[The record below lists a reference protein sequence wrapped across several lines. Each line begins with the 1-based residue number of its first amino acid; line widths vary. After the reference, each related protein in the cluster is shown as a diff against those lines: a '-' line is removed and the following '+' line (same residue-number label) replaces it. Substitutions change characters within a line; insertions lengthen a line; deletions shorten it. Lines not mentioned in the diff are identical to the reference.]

1 VTTSVDLQ
9 HVSCVAR
16 QESKEAIVGKRERYE
31 PGTFCW
37 VDLAT
42 TDPAEAKAFY
52 GALFGWGAVDM
63 PAGEATYTMM
73 SLDGDHVCGLYELDR
88 ESREAGIP
96 AHWFSYVS
104 VESADGAAD
113 RARELGG
120 EVYGEPF
127 DVMDSGRMAVISDP
141 TGGALGA
148 WEPRAHVGAGRV
160 NDVGCLT
167 LNELQ
172 TREPRAAAA
181 FYSELFDWE
190 TETAE
195 ENGEPVYVQIKN
207 AGSLN
212 GGIMPMEGQ
221 DGETSSAW
229 VPYFTVRSCDEALEK
244 IGELGGAAVAG
255 PLEVPA
261 GRIAVARDPQGAV
274 FALFEGE
281 TDD

>member
-1 VTTSVDLQ
+1 M
-9 HVSCVAR
+9 
-16 QESKEAIVGKRERYE
+16 GKRERYE

-42 TDPAEAKAFY
+42 TDPAGAKAFY
-52 GALFGWGAVDM
+52 GALFGWEAEDM
-63 PAGEATYTMM
+63 PAGETGTYTMLR
-73 SLDGDHVCGLYELDR
+73 LDGDDVCGLYELDR
-88 ESREAGIP
+88 ERREAGVP

-104 VESADGAAD
+104 VESADAAAR

-120 EVYGEPF
+120 EVYGEAF
-127 DVMDSGRMAVISDP
+127 DVLDSGRMAIIADP
-141 TGGALGA
+141 TGGMLAA
-148 WEPRAHVGAGRV
+148 WEPRVHPGAARV

-195 ENGEPVYVQIKN
+195 ENGEPVYVSIKN

-212 GGIMPMEGQ
+212 GGIMPTDGQ
-221 DGETSSAW
+221 DGAPPSAW
-229 VPYFTVRSCDEALEK
+229 VPYFTVRSCDGAAER
-244 IGELGGAAVAG
+244 IRELGGAVIAG
-255 PLEVPA
+255 PLDVPA

-274 FALFEGE
+274 FAVFEGE

>member
-1 VTTSVDLQ
+1 M
-9 HVSCVAR
+9 
-16 QESKEAIVGKRERYE
+16 GKRERYE

-42 TDPAEAKAFY
+42 TDPAGAKAFY
-52 GALFGWGAVDM
+52 GALFGWEAEDM
-63 PAGEATYTMM
+63 PAGEAGTYTMLH
-73 SLDGDHVCGLYELDR
+73 LDGDYVCGLYEMER
-88 ESREAGIP
+88 ERREAGIP

-104 VESADGAAD
+104 VESADSTAK

-120 EVYGEPF
+120 DVYGEAF
-127 DVMDSGRMAVISDP
+127 DVLDSGRMAIIVDP
-141 TGGALGA
+141 TGGALAA
-148 WEPRAHVGAGRV
+148 WEPRAHAGAGRV
-160 NDVGCLT
+160 NDIGCLT
-167 LNELQ
+167 LNELH

-181 FYSELFDWE
+181 FYAELFDWA

-195 ENGEPVYVQIKN
+195 ESGEPVYVSIKN

-212 GGIMPMEGQ
+212 GGIMPMNGQ
-221 DGETSSAW
+221 DSGTPSAW
-229 VPYFTVRSCDEALEK
+229 IPYFTVSSCDGAAER
-244 IGELGGAAVAG
+244 IRELGGAVIAG
-255 PLEVPA
+255 PLDVPA